1 MKPLR
6 LLACSL
12 VLLLA
17 GAPGTAV
24 ADQDPEAGT
33 SPSPTV
39 AATAAADGPVAPADA
54 PTQVVTVT
62 AEAPP
67 APEPPQGAPPVADE
81 GGVADQP
88 QPGVSVPR
96 IMLTEFVTEPGQ
108 VVAGEAVG
116 VSFTLQNMSRSTR
129 VNNLK
134 VTLTADEAGA
144 FLPVN
149 GSSSTYISTIRA
161 EHSVS
166 RTMALRTLP
175 SLEE

>member
-1 MKPLR
+1 
-6 LLACSL
+6 
-12 VLLLA
+12 
-17 GAPGTAV
+17 
-24 ADQDPEAGT
+24 
-33 SPSPTV
+33 
-39 AATAAADGPVAPADA
+39 
-54 PTQVVTVT
+54 
-62 AEAPP
+62 
-67 APEPPQGAPPVADE
+67 PVADE

-175 SLEE
+175 SLEERPYSLTLKVEYEDALANPYESSEQVAIPVTQTVRADTSSPQVMPQQIMAGQQA